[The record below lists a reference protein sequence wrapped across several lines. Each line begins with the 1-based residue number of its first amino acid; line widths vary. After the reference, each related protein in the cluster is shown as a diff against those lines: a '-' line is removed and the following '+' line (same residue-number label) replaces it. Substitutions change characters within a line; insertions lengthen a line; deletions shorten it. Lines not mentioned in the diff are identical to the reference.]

1 MASLGTSLVMP
12 VALLHPGFGEGLLT
26 GFGEGLLT
34 PPKRSTEGL
43 LIRRE
48 TFGWRRGSVRDRPQ
62 QQDAFLPGHSRDI
75 IPLERPNGP
84 RDRGQAWP
92 RWARRW

>member
-12 VALLHPGFGEGLLT
+12 VALLHPGFGEGLLTGFGEGLLT

-48 TFGWRRGSVRDRPQ
+48 TFGWRRGSVGDRPQ
-62 QQDAFLPGHSRDI
+62 QQDAFLPGHSR
-75 IPLERPNGP
+75 RHHS
-84 RDRGQAWP
+84 A
-92 RWARRW
+92 

>member
-48 TFGWRRGSVRDRPQ
+48 TFGSAAW
-62 QQDAFLPGHSRDI
+62 L
-75 IPLERPNGP
+75 GP
-84 RDRGQAWP
+84 RPATAAGRLPTWP
-92 RWARRW
+92 QPRHHSA